1 MRAVGTDRDDMGTPI
16 PSRRTRAAAR
26 VRGLA
31 VDLTPLRVSRDYRL
45 LWLGELVSH
54 TGRHITVVALPFQV
68 FLITRSPLAVGL
80 IGAVQVVPLVVFSLA
95 GGVVADR
102 VDRRRLLAVCQVG
115 LALISGALALAA
127 LAGEPPLWFLYVSAA
142 LISAVSGLDSPTR
155 TATVPRLVGDEHIA
169 SAIALEQT
177 LFQVSDIVGP
187 AVGGV
192 ILGTLGL
199 SWAYGLDAMTF
210 VVALLSVLAM
220 RPLPPDPAHAEM
232 RHLAAFREGF
242 RYLKGRRVL
251 QSTFYVD
258 LIAMI
263 FGMPRAL
270 FPFLALGVFHVGPE
284 GLGLLFAAPA
294 VGALLGAL
302 GSGWVKHVRHQ
313 GRAVLWSVALWGLA
327 IAAFGLT
334 KTFWVALVFLGIA
347 GAADV
352 VSAVFRST
360 ILQRSVPDR
369 LRGRLSAI
377 HIAVVVGGPR
387 LGDTEAGAVAAL
399 TSPGFSVVSGGL
411 ACVVGVGVLALLVPQ
426 LARYHAGED
435 A

>member
-1 MRAVGTDRDDMGTPI
+1 VSTDRDDAGTPI
-16 PSRRTRAAAR
+16 ASRRARAAAR

-31 VDLTPLRVSRDYRL
+31 VDLTPLRASRDYRL
-45 LWLGELVSH
+45 LWLGEIVSH

-95 GGVVADR
+95 GGVIADR
-102 VDRRRLLAVCQVG
+102 VDRRKLLAATQVG
-115 LALISGALALAA
+115 LAAVSGALALAS
-127 LAGEPPLWFLYVSAA
+127 LAGEPPLWFLYAA
-142 LISAVSGLDSPTR
+142 AAMISAISGLDSPTR

-187 AVGGV
+187 AVGGL
-192 ILGTLGL
+192 ILGTLGI
-199 SWAYGLDAMTF
+199 SWAYGIDALTF
-210 VVALLSVLAM
+210 AVALLTVLAM
-220 RPLPPDPAHAEM
+220 RPLPPDPEHAEA

-242 RYLKGRRVL
+242 RYLRGRRVL
-251 QSTFYVD
+251 RSTFYVD
-258 LIAMI
+258 LIAMV

-270 FPFLALGVFHVGPE
+270 FPVLALTVFDVGPE
-284 GLGLLFAAPA
+284 GLGLLYAAPA

-302 GSGWVKHVRHQ
+302 GSGWVRHVRHQ
-313 GRAVLWSVALWGLA
+313 GRAVLWAVAVWGLA
-327 IAAFGLT
+327 IAAFGLSRV
-334 KTFWVALVFLGIA
+334 FWVGLVFLGIA

-352 VSAVFRST
+352 ISAVFRST

-387 LGDTEAGAVAAL
+387 LGDAEAGAVAAL
-399 TSPGFSVVSGGL
+399 TTPAFSVVSGGL
-411 ACVVGVGVLALLVPQ
+411 ACVVGVGLLALLVPAF
-426 LARYHAGED
+426 ARYHAGD
-435 A
+435 PT